1 MAFFVN
7 PNNSAKPRM
16 IVFDIKEEQEVQNL
30 ELTPNESMVSEILIV
45 NGE

>member
-16 IVFDIKEEQEVQNL
+16 IIYDIKKEDEVGNL